1 MITLDISVQ
10 RFAAKLLYTR
20 SRTADVMTIA
30 RAARSEDVVYRR
42 REGVNKGGRPE
53 SLSRIWT
60 MVKNTQ
66 KEKAQKKKVCVCV
79 SGLGRASPLKLVL
92 KEDTITGRLR

>member
-30 RAARSEDVVYRR
+30 RAARTPFPGGGKGLNTTHAVYT
-42 REGVNKGGRPE
+42 REQCEMGGDTARLRARAPE
-53 SLSRIWT
+53 RS
-60 MVKNTQ
+60 
-66 KEKAQKKKVCVCV
+66 KA
-79 SGLGRASPLKLVL
+79 LGRRCARPS
-92 KEDTITGRLR
+92 

>member
-30 RAARSEDVVYRR
+30 RAARRLEEIEDAMTHVPRGAR
-42 REGVNKGGRPE
+42 GV
-53 SLSRIWT
+53 
-60 MVKNTQ
+60 
-66 KEKAQKKKVCVCV
+66 
-79 SGLGRASPLKLVL
+79 
-92 KEDTITGRLR
+92 